1 MGQKVRE
8 EWGGECRVRGGGG
21 SIGGRKQKGEK

>member
-21 SIGGRKQKGEK
+21 LYRRQETEG